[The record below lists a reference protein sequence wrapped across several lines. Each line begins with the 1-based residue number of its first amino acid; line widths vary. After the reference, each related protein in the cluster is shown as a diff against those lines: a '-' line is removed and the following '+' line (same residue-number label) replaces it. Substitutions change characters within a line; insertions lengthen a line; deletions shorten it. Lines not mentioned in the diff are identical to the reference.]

1 MKSDSF
7 EKTLML
13 GKIKGGRKKGEGA
26 TVGEMVGWHHP
37 LRHMSL
43 NKLPEIGSYSEAW
56 PVAVNGVAKSRIV
69 VRD

>member
-37 LRHMSL
+37 LKAHEFEQTPRDRELQRSL
-43 NKLPEIGSYSEAW
+43 ACCSQWSCKESDSG
-56 PVAVNGVAKSRIV
+56 
-69 VRD
+69 